1 MTTTGMNMGRATFYE
16 DRNFQGRSYECSS
29 DCPDIS
35 SYMSRCQSCRVQSG
49 CFMVYER
56 PNYMGNQ
63 YFMKRGEYSDYQS
76 MMGMSDGIRSCR
88 MIPMHRGN
96 YKMRIYER
104 ENFGGNYKMRIY
116 ERENFGG
123 QMHEM
128 SEDCDSIQERYRMS
142 DCQSC
147 NVMDGHWL
155 MYEQPH
161 YKGRQMYM
169 RPGEYRNLREMQG
182 YNGMKFSSIR
192 RITDSC

>member
-1 MTTTGMNMGRATFYE
+1 MSNTSMNMGRATFYE

-29 DCPDIS
+29 DCPDMS

-63 YFMKRGEYSDYQS
+63 YFMRRGEYSDYQS

-96 YKMRIYER
+96 FR
-104 ENFGGNYKMRIY
+104 MRIY

-128 SEDCDSIQERYRMS
+128 MDDCDSIQERYRMS

-161 YKGRQMYM
+161 FRGRQMYM
-169 RPGEYRNLREMQG
+169 RPGEYRSFRDM
-182 YNGMKFSSIR
+182 GMGMGGMSGGMRFMSMR
-192 RITDSC
+192 RIMDNMTM